1 MTNKEILKL
10 TLKLLQADLE
20 QAESFN
26 HPSISEEP
34 FFSPALLELV
44 NIEIKRLKNE
54 VSA

>member
-34 FFSPALLELV
+34 CFSPALLELV